1 MAALA
6 THLAGGMGEF
16 GEVVLIDDRPPCDS
30 ILLDGLGQPGF
41 LTVMGAAGSDGV
53 ENLYN
58 FPLQIFIHDRAL
70 IQPVALPI
78 ELPLTKGSGSGA
90 HVDPVIWCGWTAH
103 HQGDATCPVAV
114 AAFAGHDDYVSA
126 FAVEL
131 AIAVAV
137 LLEVAIGALHAL
149 FLVDVGEVHGF
160 LEFIFVVPVDDVVV
174 CVEQIAFAVVL
185 VYRAE
190 DPAVAVE
197 VGKLRLVELFV
208 ELRRS
213 YLTQEAHVAPFAA
226 VGSAFRIA
234 YFSVMQLL
242 LGGIVL
248 LLGIHLLAIDF
259 VVPPGVAVV
268 SGDHIRAWMHVADH
282 ALARRDGEGEH
293 VAQRMSM
300 FVFGNRRIGLLRH
313 SLITVLGI
321 LCRVPGIAI
330 VGINH
335 VAASASALAVVTG
348 LFVGSRE

>member
-1 MAALA
+1 
-6 THLAGGMGEF
+6 
-16 GEVVLIDDRPPCDS
+16 IDDRPPCDS

-90 HVDPVIWCGWTAH
+90 HVDPVIWCGWTVH
-103 HQGDATCPVAV
+103 HQGGARGHVAV

-149 FLVDVGEVHGF
+149 FL
-160 LEFIFVVPVDDVVV
+160 
-174 CVEQIAFAVVL
+174 
-185 VYRAE
+185 
-190 DPAVAVE
+190 VE

-248 LLGIHLLAIDF
+248 L
-259 VVPPGVAVV
+259 
-268 SGDHIRAWMHVADH
+268 
-282 ALARRDGEGEH
+282 
-293 VAQRMSM
+293 
-300 FVFGNRRIGLLRH
+300 
-313 SLITVLGI
+313 
-321 LCRVPGIAI
+321 
-330 VGINH
+330 
-335 VAASASALAVVTG
+335 
-348 LFVGSRE
+348 